1 MRVMSIWTGK
11 AAMKIIL
18 FCFLI
23 SIVSILFALCVSLPL
38 KQSSPACKAIK
49 TCDPFQPICATSSLN
64 EHQFFYSQCEMVRDI
79 CLTGKDWKSDYLSHC
94 NVRKLYQDIL

>member
-1 MRVMSIWTGK
+1 MHVMFTLTGK
-11 AAMKIIL
+11 AATKIVL

-38 KQSSPACKAIK
+38 KQSSSACMAIE
-49 TCDPFQPICATSSLN
+49 TCDPFKPICATSIN

-94 NVRKLYQDIL
+94 NVSKL